1 MRYIHIYM
9 SKSHYM
15 KAVVYAVENTIRMYN
30 TIERDLFVENFDLDS
45 NLESFS
51 KFDTY
56 IRNHE
61 QDIYYSIVLLA
72 YTNQNDEYNS
82 RIKDELRSIYNELK
96 TKQHSSKK

>member
-1 MRYIHIYM
+1 MRYIYTYM

-30 TIERDLFVENFDLDS
+30 TIERDLFIENFDLDS

-61 QDIYYSIVLLA
+61 QDIYYSIVLLT
-72 YTNQNDEYNS
+72 YKNHKDEYNS
-82 RIKDELRSIYNELK
+82 KLRSIYNELK
-96 TKQHSSKK
+96 TKQHSSKQ

>member
-1 MRYIHIYM
+1 
-9 SKSHYM
+9 M

-30 TIERDLFVENFDLDS
+30 TIERDLFIENFDLDS

-61 QDIYYSIVLLA
+61 QDIYYSIVLLT
-72 YTNQNDEYNS
+72 YKNHKDEYNS
-82 RIKDELRSIYNELK
+82 KLRSIYNELK
-96 TKQHSSKK
+96 TKQHSSKQ